1 MTPNDFSVFE
11 RAWPDGGAT
20 FVAPTERSALTT
32 PPGLATFATKPFC
45 EVLKLSHNIV
55 TLTTDFGSSDHSV
68 GVMKGVI
75 LSVNPDAEIVDICHD
90 IRPYDVL
97 EGALAI
103 AQAYSYF
110 PLGAIHLVVVDPGVG
125 SARRPLLV
133 GTSRH
138 FFIAPDN
145 GVLSLVYAREP
156 DILARHIT
164 SSHYFLEP
172 VSQTFQGR
180 DIFAPVAGWL
190 SRRVDPDKFGDPIED
205 FVRFAPPQPKRV
217 NERLL
222 KGVVMRVDHFGT
234 LITNFSATDIPQ
246 LFGEN
251 PPPFKIMVGKS
262 EVTKMKSSYSQA
274 VPGEI
279 FVILGSGGYLEISA
293 NRASASQALGV
304 GKGAEVGVV
313 LG

>member
-1 MTPNDFSVFE
+1 MQKNFCSP
-11 RAWPDGGAT
+11 GAAICLDNADRLGYCRYK
-20 FVAPTERSALTT
+20 F
-32 PPGLATFATKPFC
+32 FC
-45 EVLKLSHNIV
+45 EVLELSRSIV
-55 TLTTDFGSSDHSV
+55 TLTTDFGTSDYYV

-90 IRPYDVL
+90 IRAYDVL

-133 GTSRH
+133 GTSKH

-145 GVLSLVYAREP
+145 GVLSLIYAREP
-156 DILARHIT
+156 DILVRHIT
-164 SSHYFLEP
+164 ASHYYLEP
-172 VSQTFQGR
+172 ISQTFHGR

-190 SRRVDPDKFGDPIED
+190 SRRVDPDKFGDPIGD
-205 FVRFAPPQPKRV
+205 FARFAPPQPKRI

-222 KGVVMRVDHFGT
+222 KGVVLRVDRFGT
-234 LITNFSATDIPQ
+234 LLTNFTASDVPQ

-251 PPPFKIMVGKS
+251 PPPFKIIVGKA
-262 EVTKMKSSYSQA
+262 EVTQIKQNYSQG

-279 FVILGSGGYLEISA
+279 FAVLGSAGYLEIAA
-293 NRASASQALGV
+293 NRASAAQVLGV